1 MRVAY
6 VCADAGVPVFGRKG
20 CSIHVQEVLAAFL
33 RVGASVDLFASRFDG
48 EPPAALEHV
57 RLHKLPASN
66 PAGVAARERASVHA
80 NEDLRRALERRGP
93 FDLVYERYSLW
104 SFAAMQYAAASAT
117 PGLLEVNAPLIEEQA
132 KHRSLVH
139 RRAAE
144 CIAARAF
151 NAASAIVAVSDEV
164 AARIAGHEGVS
175 GPVHVVPNGV
185 DVRRFRPGAGLD
197 RPAGQEAFTIGFVG
211 SLKPWHGLSTLVQ
224 AFEKLAGR
232 HGDVRL
238 LVVGDG
244 PARRDLHS
252 ELASRGLLASCLS
265 TGAVDSAQ
273 VPSLLASMSVAV
285 APYSGS
291 TGFYFSPLKVFEY
304 MAAGLP
310 VVASRLGQLA
320 AVIEDGVTGLLCA
333 PDDPDALAAALE
345 RLYHDAAL
353 RARLG
358 RAARAKA
365 VRDHSWDAVSG
376 RLMEL
381 AGVQPHQR
389 AVEALG

>member
-6 VCADAGVPVFGRKG
+6 VCADGGVPVFGRKG

-33 RVGASVDLFASRFDG
+33 RLGASVDLFASRFDG
-48 EPPAALEHV
+48 EPPPVLDQV
-57 RLHKLPASN
+57 RLHTLPASSE
-66 PAGVAARERASVHA
+66 AGVAARERASVRA
-80 NEDLRRALERRGP
+80 NDVLRHVLERHGP

-104 SFAAMQYAAASAT
+104 SFAAMQYAQASAT

-144 CIAARAF
+144 RIAACAF
-151 NAASAIVAVSDEV
+151 GAASAIVAVSDEV
-164 AARIAGHEGVS
+164 AARIADYQGVS

-197 RPAGQEAFTIGFVG
+197 RPAGQEVFTIGFVG
-211 SLKPWHGLSTLVQ
+211 SLKPWHGLSILVR

-244 PARRDLHS
+244 PASRDLHS

-265 TGAVDSAQ
+265 TGAVDSGQ
-273 VPSLLASMSVAV
+273 VPSLLTSMSVAV

-291 TGFYFSPLKVFEY
+291 PGFYFSPLKVFEY

-320 AVIEDGVTGLLCA
+320 AVIEDGVTGLLCP

-345 RLYHDAAL
+345 RLYHDATL

-358 RAARAKA
+358 RAARAKV
-365 VRDHSWDAVSG
+365 VREHSWDAVCQ
-376 RLMEL
+376 RLVEL

-389 AVEALG
+389 AVEAFG